1 MKGQEV
7 NTAMNAGKSSEL
19 RRVLRASALPY
30 RTLFENLPVGVCW
43 VGLNGR
49 VLYSNPTM
57 LKLTGYSDAEISRI
71 NAKELLRD
79 AGELPHLFDGVAS
92 DAPDG
97 HADGKLVRKD
107 GTFTLVRLTGSR
119 VVLNGGEAILLTA
132 VDHKSSSKVEDRLE
146 MIEHTLE
153 EKEQALRHKSIALE
167 ELVEQIQVGRSMLKE
182 DIATNIRDFV
192 LPIVEK
198 LRLTSAPAEMID
210 LLERTLQEITSRFS
224 IRLSQS
230 APSLSPRE
238 SEITQMIHCG
248 LITKQIA
255 KMLSIS
261 YETVEKHRRN
271 IRRKVG
277 ITGKK
282 INLASFLSAG
292 Q

>member
-7 NTAMNAGKSSEL
+7 NTTMNAGKSSKLGRCL
-19 RRVLRASALPY
+19 RTSAVPY
-30 RTLFENLPVGVCW
+30 RILFEKIPISVCW
-43 VGLNGR
+43 VSLSGR
-49 VLYSNPTM
+49 ILYSNPTM
-57 LKLTGYSDAEISRI
+57 LKLTGYSDTEINRMT
-71 NAKELLRD
+71 AKKLLRD
-79 AGELPHLFDGVAS
+79 EGGLPQLFDGVALE
-92 DAPDG
+92 APDG
-97 HADGKLVRKD
+97 HADGKLVHKD
-107 GTFTLVRLTGSR
+107 GTFTLVSLTGSR

-132 VDHKSSSKVEDRLE
+132 VDQTPSSKVAAHLE
-146 MIEHTLE
+146 TIEHTLE
-153 EKEQALRHKSIALE
+153 QKEQALRHMSIALE